1 MKPFQMLYPPH
12 CSIRHGP
19 STTSRAR
26 WRAGTQVCGSTV
38 LITQEYSTS
47 PPTSLRSTTAFART
61 ALRTIPSVV
70 TPGSCLWSSW
80 ASQSRSPVV
89 NSIVFVFRFHLF
101 HAVNIFGVFAGRTGT
116 FLPQKCLPAL
126 HWSSVCCPKRRPT
139 GGLSNWPSM
148 WKVRSAFMLP
158 KRHNSRS
165 VCCIQRWETRSKKLT
180 AQLAL

>member
-1 MKPFQMLYPPH
+1 MFYPPH

-47 PPTSLRSTTAFART
+47 PPSSLRSTTAFART

-70 TPGSCLWSSW
+70 TPGSCLWSSS

-101 HAVNIFGVFAGRTGT
+101 NAVNILVY
-116 FLPQKCLPAL
+116 LQEELVP
-126 HWSSVCCPKRRPT
+126 SCP
-139 GGLSNWPSM
+139 
-148 WKVRSAFMLP
+148 
-158 KRHNSRS
+158 RS
-165 VCCIQRWETRSKKLT
+165 VSQLSIGVQSAVQRGDRLGDYQTDLQCERSG
-180 AQLAL
+180 ALYVAKTTHF